1 MNLDVYSGEDVRVVV
16 GGGGNLLLTL
26 HHGVLFMPQLPQII
40 KIITHY

>member
-1 MNLDVYSGEDVRVVV
+1 MNLDVYSGEDVRVGGV

-26 HHGVLFMPQLPQII
+26 HHMPQLPQII

>member
-1 MNLDVYSGEDVRVVV
+1 MNLDVYSGEDVR

-26 HHGVLFMPQLPQII
+26 HHSVLFMPQLPQII